1 VFSERQCRRIGYNIS
16 WANDKGLC
24 SGFTAVQATMMT
36 LLRSRLRA
44 LRLSPRP
51 DQYCDRAD
59 AAVMV
64 LIRLG
69 LTPTVVLTVR
79 ASALSSHAGEVALPG
94 GKRDL
99 SDVDLAATA
108 RRETVE
114 ELGIAEDQI
123 ELIGE
128 LPGLIS
134 KHGLWVTPFVSVMPE
149 TALFQPNQDEVSDVF
164 EVPLAWLEKDVRV
177 ATERL
182 TRQGVVQMAPIYEFD
197 GYRIWGLTALI
208 LLDFLTLALKPMD
221 SA

>member
-1 VFSERQCRRIGYNIS
+1 MKV
-16 WANDKGLC
+16 
-24 SGFTAVQATMMT
+24 
-36 LLRSRLRA
+36 LRSRLAA

-51 DQYCDRAD
+51 DAYLARAD

-99 SDVDLAATA
+99 NDADLAATA

-114 ELGIAEDQI
+114 ELGVAMDQI

-134 KHGLWVTPFVSVMPE
+134 KHGLWVTPFVGMMPE
-149 TALFQPNQDEVSDVF
+149 TVVLKPNLDEVSDVF
-164 EVPLAWLEKDVRV
+164 EVPLSWLEKDVRV

-182 TRQGVVQMAPIYEFD
+182 ARQGVIQMAPIYEFD

-208 LLDFLTLALKPMD
+208 LLDFLTLALRPVD
-221 SA
+221 GA

>member
-1 VFSERQCRRIGYNIS
+1 MPALVI
-16 WANDKGLC
+16 
-24 SGFTAVQATMMT
+24 T
-36 LLRSRLRA
+36 LLRSRLA
-44 LRLSPRP
+44 AVRLSPRP
-51 DQYCDRAD
+51 ERYRDRVD

-99 SDVDLAATA
+99 VDADLAATA

-114 ELGIAEDQI
+114 ELGVGVDQI
-123 ELIGE
+123 ELLGE

-134 KHGLWVTPFVSVMPE
+134 KHGLWVTPFVAMMPE
-149 TALFQPNQDEVSDVF
+149 SVVLKPNPEEVSDVF
-164 EVPLAWLEKDVRV
+164 EVPLSWLEKDTRV

-182 TRQGVVQMAPIYEFD
+182 VRQGAIQMAPIYEFD

-208 LLDFLTLALKPMD
+208 LLDFLTFALRPRQGV
-221 SA
+221 

>member
-1 VFSERQCRRIGYNIS
+1 MRTTVI
-16 WANDKGLC
+16 
-24 SGFTAVQATMMT
+24 T
-36 LLRSRLRA
+36 LLRSRLAA

-51 DQYCDRAD
+51 ELYRDRAE

-99 SDVDLAATA
+99 DDADLAATA
-108 RRETVE
+108 RRETIE
-114 ELGIAEDQI
+114 ELGVGADQI

-128 LPGLIS
+128 LPSLIS
-134 KHGLWVTPFVSVMPE
+134 KHGLWVTPFVGMISE
-149 TALFQPNQDEVSDVF
+149 GTGLKPNQDEVSDVF
-164 EVPLAWLEKDVRV
+164 EVPLSWLEKDIRV

-182 TRQGVVQMAPIYEFD
+182 ARQGVVQMAPIYEFD

-208 LLDFLTLALKPMD
+208 LLDFLTLALSP
-221 SA
+221 AEGA

>member
-1 VFSERQCRRIGYNIS
+1 
-16 WANDKGLC
+16 
-24 SGFTAVQATMMT
+24 MMT

-51 DQYCDRAD
+51 DQYRDRAD

>member
-1 VFSERQCRRIGYNIS
+1 MPALVI
-16 WANDKGLC
+16 
-24 SGFTAVQATMMT
+24 T
-36 LLRSRLRA
+36 LLRSRLA
-44 LRLSPRP
+44 AVRLSPRP
-51 DQYCDRAD
+51 ERYRDQAD

-99 SDVDLAATA
+99 VDADLAATA

-114 ELGIAEDQI
+114 ELGVGVDQI
-123 ELIGE
+123 ELLGE

-134 KHGLWVTPFVSVMPE
+134 KHGLWVTPFVAMMPE
-149 TALFQPNQDEVSDVF
+149 SVVLKPNPEEVSDVF
-164 EVPLAWLEKDVRV
+164 EVPLSWLEKDTRV

-182 TRQGVVQMAPIYEFD
+182 ARQGAIQMAPIYEFD

-208 LLDFLTLALKPMD
+208 LLDFLTLALRPRQGV
-221 SA
+221 

>member
-1 VFSERQCRRIGYNIS
+1 MI
-16 WANDKGLC
+16 
-24 SGFTAVQATMMT
+24 T
-36 LLRSRLRA
+36 LLRSRLA
-44 LRLSPRP
+44 AVRLSPRP
-51 DQYCDRAD
+51 ERYRDRVD

-99 SDVDLAATA
+99 VDADLAATA

-114 ELGIAEDQI
+114 ELGVGVDQI
-123 ELIGE
+123 ELLGE

-134 KHGLWVTPFVSVMPE
+134 KHGLWVTPFVAMMPE
-149 TALFQPNQDEVSDVF
+149 SVVLKPNPEEVSDVF
-164 EVPLAWLEKDVRV
+164 EVPLSWLEKDTRV

-182 TRQGVVQMAPIYEFD
+182 VRQGAIQMAPIYEFD

-208 LLDFLTLALKPMD
+208 LLDFLTFALRPRQGV
-221 SA
+221 

>member
-1 VFSERQCRRIGYNIS
+1 MPALVI
-16 WANDKGLC
+16 
-24 SGFTAVQATMMT
+24 T
-36 LLRSRLRA
+36 LLRSRLA
-44 LRLSPRP
+44 AVRLSPRP
-51 DQYCDRAD
+51 ERYRDQAD

-99 SDVDLAATA
+99 VDADLAATA

-114 ELGIAEDQI
+114 ELGVGVDQI
-123 ELIGE
+123 ELLGE

-134 KHGLWVTPFVSVMPE
+134 KHGLWVTPFVAMMPE
-149 TALFQPNQDEVSDVF
+149 SVVLKPNPEEVSDVF
-164 EVPLAWLEKDVRV
+164 EVPLSWLEKDIRV

-182 TRQGVVQMAPIYEFD
+182 ARQGAIQMAPIYEFD

-208 LLDFLTLALKPMD
+208 LLDFLTLALRPRQGV
-221 SA
+221 

>member
-1 VFSERQCRRIGYNIS
+1 
-16 WANDKGLC
+16 
-24 SGFTAVQATMMT
+24 
-36 LLRSRLRA
+36 
-44 LRLSPRP
+44 
-51 DQYCDRAD
+51 
-59 AAVMV
+59 
-64 LIRLG
+64 
-69 LTPTVVLTVR
+69 
-79 ASALSSHAGEVALPG
+79 
-94 GKRDL
+94 
-99 SDVDLAATA
+99 
-108 RRETVE
+108 
-114 ELGIAEDQI
+114 
-123 ELIGE
+123 

-164 EVPLAWLEKDVRV
+164 EVPLAWLEKDARV

>member
-1 VFSERQCRRIGYNIS
+1 MPALVI
-16 WANDKGLC
+16 
-24 SGFTAVQATMMT
+24 T
-36 LLRSRLRA
+36 LLRSRLA
-44 LRLSPRP
+44 AVRLSPRP
-51 DQYCDRAD
+51 ERYRDRVD

-99 SDVDLAATA
+99 VDADLAATA

-114 ELGIAEDQI
+114 ELGVGVDQI
-123 ELIGE
+123 ELLGE

-134 KHGLWVTPFVSVMPE
+134 KHGLWVTPFVAMMPE
-149 TALFQPNQDEVSDVF
+149 SVVLKPNPEEVSDVF
-164 EVPLAWLEKDVRV
+164 EVPLSWLEKDTRV

-182 TRQGVVQMAPIYEFD
+182 VRQGAIQMAPIYEFD

-208 LLDFLTLALKPMD
+208 LLDFLTLALRPRQGV
-221 SA
+221 

>member
-1 VFSERQCRRIGYNIS
+1 MRTTVI
-16 WANDKGLC
+16 
-24 SGFTAVQATMMT
+24 T
-36 LLRSRLRA
+36 LLRSRLAA

-51 DQYCDRAD
+51 ELYRDRAE

-69 LTPTVVLTVR
+69 LRPTVVLTVR

-99 SDVDLAATA
+99 DDADLAATA

-114 ELGIAEDQI
+114 ELGVGADQI

-128 LPGLIS
+128 LPSLIS
-134 KHGLWVTPFVSVMPE
+134 KHGLWVTPFVGMISEGTV
-149 TALFQPNQDEVSDVF
+149 LKPNQDEVSDVF
-164 EVPLAWLEKDVRV
+164 EVPLSWLEKDIRV

-182 TRQGVVQMAPIYEFD
+182 ARQGVVQMAPIYEFD

-208 LLDFLTLALKPMD
+208 LLDFLTLALSP
-221 SA
+221 AEGA

>member
-1 VFSERQCRRIGYNIS
+1 MPALVI
-16 WANDKGLC
+16 
-24 SGFTAVQATMMT
+24 T
-36 LLRSRLRA
+36 LLRSRLA
-44 LRLSPRP
+44 AVRLSPRP
-51 DQYCDRAD
+51 ERYRDRAD

-99 SDVDLAATA
+99 VDADLAATA

-114 ELGIAEDQI
+114 ELGVGVDQI
-123 ELIGE
+123 ELLGE

-134 KHGLWVTPFVSVMPE
+134 KHGLWVTPFVAMMPE
-149 TALFQPNQDEVSDVF
+149 SVVLKPNPEEVSDVF
-164 EVPLAWLEKDVRV
+164 EVPLSWLEKDTRV

-182 TRQGVVQMAPIYEFD
+182 ARQGAIQMAPIYEFD

-208 LLDFLTLALKPMD
+208 LLDFLTLALRPRQGV
-221 SA
+221 